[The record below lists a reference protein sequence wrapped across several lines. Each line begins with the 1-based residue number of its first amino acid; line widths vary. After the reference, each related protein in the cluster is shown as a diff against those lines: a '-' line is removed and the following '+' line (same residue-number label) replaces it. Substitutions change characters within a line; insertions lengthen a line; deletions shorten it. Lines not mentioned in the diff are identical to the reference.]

1 MLTTTA
7 ELHKMLMAQW
17 DSLSPEAKAP
27 YLAQAAAERSTTKDD
42 TAPKSPQVCLS
53 SSTAV
58 QETPKYIAEAYNKA
72 LKRIHQGDYAEPQKV
87 HAETPRPAKRR
98 RSRSPAPVIQASIE
112 APIGASQMQPLE
124 ISSNASSTSE
134 LQLPQEEEE
143 TVQRGQGMANPDP
156 AEFVDSESD
165 LDDIEALPRP
175 KGPGFSDLPSDTP
188 TPRAPRHKA
197 PAFDTQM
204 LLSSP
209 SQDLPIAALPRPK
222 GFTQM
227 MKDVSEEEY
236 DDDDEQE
243 GSQPAST
250 PIPEPPSDASTTQ
263 SLHEFRRSLTTA
275 KQISQDHEGASHPT
289 FLPLTRPAL
298 SSPSQTSTH
307 SLDPDEPI
315 QTDEFDDFFAFQ
327 HDQGYMDE
335 FITAALKHT
344 SFRPVLAEEVLA
356 AWAEGKPLPD
366 KRGVWSKEDDE
377 DVEGGDANAMA
388 RLERKHS
395 FDRWGGITERLKF
408 LDVYRSR

>member
-1 MLTTTA
+1 
-7 ELHKMLMAQW
+7 MLMAQW
-17 DSLSPEAKAP
+17 DSLSPEAKTP
-27 YLAQAAAERSTTKDD
+27 YLAQAAAERSTTKVD

-58 QETPKYIAEAYNKA
+58 QETPSYIAEAYNKA
-72 LKRIHQGDYAEPQKV
+72 LKRIHQGGYAEPREE
-87 HAETPRPAKRR
+87 HTETPRPAKRR
-98 RSRSPAPVIQASIE
+98 RSRSPAPRVQASIE
-112 APIGASQMQPLE
+112 APIGASQIQSRE

-134 LQLPQEEEE
+134 SHLPREEEE
-143 TVQRGQGMANPDP
+143 KSVPRGQSMAKPDP
-156 AEFVDSESD
+156 AESVDSESD
-165 LDDIEALPRP
+165 FDDIEALPQP
-175 KGPGFSDLPSDTP
+175 KELGFSVLPSDTP

-227 MKDVSEEEY
+227 MEDVSGEEEEEEY
-236 DDDDEQE
+236 QDEDEEEQE

-250 PIPEPPSDASTTQ
+250 PVPEPPSDASTTQ

-275 KQISQDHEGASHPT
+275 EEISQDVEGTSHPT
-289 FLPLTRPAL
+289 FLTLAPPAL

-327 HDQGYMDE
+327 HDQGYSDD

-344 SFRPVLAEEVLA
+344 CFRPLLAEEVLA

-377 DVEGGDANAMA
+377 DVEGGDATAMA
-388 RLERKHS
+388 RLEGKHS